1 MTDRPRTAASF
12 NDTIIE
18 RFRTNDG
25 VVGMHWEGKT
35 LVLLHHTG
43 RVSGQ
48 EFVTPLVAA
57 PDADTYVICGS
68 GAGAPKDPQWV
79 ANLEA
84 AAGPVTIELGA
95 ATLSVDYEVVRAGD
109 PDWAELYRIWRDYWP
124 DARDYEKKTTRRFP
138 LVRLHVPPSA

>member
-1 MTDRPRTAASF
+1 
-12 NDTIIE
+12 
-18 RFRTNDG
+18 
-25 VVGMHWEGKT
+25 MHWKDHT
-35 LVLLHHTG
+35 LVLLHHVG

-84 AAGPVTIELGA
+84 ATGPATIELGA
-95 ATLSVDYEVVRAGD
+95 ATLSVDYEVVRPGD
-109 PDWAELYRIWRDYWP
+109 PGWAELYEIWRDYWP
-124 DARDYEKKTTRRFP
+124 DAREYEKKTSRQFP